1 MRTVLTSA
9 ERAPGLKHVSALLP
23 EVRDDSQDRKKAQ
36 TIVLAQLAAGTMR
49 RPSRTLKQL

>member
-1 MRTVLTSA
+1 MLTSA